1 MRTERQCIGNFSI
14 KNINIKKEM
23 NDGGKDPGWE
33 WIQWVAHNELK
44 WRRDEKPPTCVNN
57 YLLNGD

>member
-1 MRTERQCIGNFSI
+1 MEAGRIE
-14 KNINIKKEM
+14 
-23 NDGGKDPGWE
+23 
-33 WIQWVAHNELK
+33 WVAHNELK

>member
-1 MRTERQCIGNFSI
+1 MMEAGRIE
-14 KNINIKKEM
+14 
-23 NDGGKDPGWE
+23 
-33 WIQWVAHNELK
+33 WVAHNELK